1 MTSKQLGELK
11 ATLQEMKAID
21 ARITELVDSLD
32 YKARLIEKSLPA
44 IVELSDKIQ
53 QVDKI
58 LSKYSRTDWMDVK
71 ELAEYLRL
79 DEFTI
84 WSKYTKGGLP
94 GYQMEENHKIRFDR
108 SEIEEAIRGRRR
120 DKNTETD

>member
-11 ATLQEMKAID
+11 ATLQEMKAIE
-21 ARITELVDSLD
+21 ARITDLVDSLD

-44 IVELSDKIQ
+44 IVDLSDKIQ

-79 DEFTI
+79 DEFTV
-84 WSKYTKGGLP
+84 WSKYTKGELP

-108 SEIEEAIRGRRR
+108 SEIEEAIRGH
-120 DKNTETD
+120 NENN